1 MIQHIVL
8 LDLPHGHDANEL
20 VAVMRGLANLVG
32 VIDGF
37 TGFTHGPN
45 RDFERK
51 SPGYAYGFN
60 CIFTQASALKAY
72 ADNPQHQDLGAQLV
86 ALCNGGADG
95 IFVAD
100 IET

>member
-8 LDLPHGHDANEL
+8 LDLPQVHAASDLA
-20 VAVMRGLANLVG
+20 AVMQGLADLVG
-32 VIDGF
+32 TIDGF

-45 RDFERK
+45 RDFENK
-51 SPGYAYGFN
+51 SPGYAYGFV
-60 CIFTQASALKAY
+60 CIFADRSALQAY
-72 ADNPQHQDLGAQLV
+72 ANDPRHRALGARLV
-86 ALCNGGADG
+86 ALCNSGVNS